1 MEYFNIL
8 VSMLGGL
15 ALFLYGMSL
24 LGSGLEKA
32 SGGRLEKTLE
42 KMSSNLFKSILL
54 GAVVTG
60 AIQSSSATTVIVVG
74 LVNARILSL
83 KQAIGV
89 IMGANI
95 GTTITAHIIRL
106 TDLQSSSFILS
117 LLKPETWAP
126 VVSIIGIILFMSS
139 KKHSKK
145 DLGQI
150 LLGFGILFTG
160 LFAMSD
166 AVEPLKDL
174 PQFAQ
179 LFRAFTNPVLG
190 VLAGAIV
197 TAIVQSSSA
206 SIGILQALTVTGQI
220 TYASAIP
227 IILGQNI
234 GTCITPIMASIGAS
248 KNAKRSAAVHLSF
261 NIIGTL
267 VFLVGIYAWQ
277 ALIGFGFWNNPMNS
291 GDIANFHTVFNLT
304 VTALLIPFAG
314 LLEKLACSLVRDDPS
329 EDDTVSIGA
338 DLDERLFVS
347 PGLAL
352 QHAGSCIAEMGRLAQ
367 KNLKRVVAL
376 FDNYDLKQ
384 VEKIK
389 ERENVLDRLED
400 RVSSYLIQL
409 SEREITDTE
418 SRRVSMLMQVQ
429 SEFER
434 VGDYAINIMECA
446 ERLFES
452 DIKFS
457 PIARSEIEVISAAV
471 YEAMEQAINAFA
483 KNDMNLANSI
493 EPLEEIID
501 AVEETLKERHI
512 DRLKN
517 GQCSVDA
524 AFPFVESLANY
535 ERIAD
540 HCANVGMYLISEGA
554 ENRNIDRHE
563 YRRMLHMGL
572 TEYYADLYKQYK
584 EKYFNPVMQL
594 GPTEK

>member
-42 KMSSNLFKSILL
+42 KMSNNLFKSILL

-179 LFRAFTNPVLG
+179 LFQAFTNPVLG

-352 QHAGSCIAEMGRLAQ
+352 QHAGSCIAEMGSLAQ

>member
-42 KMSSNLFKSILL
+42 KMSNNLFKSILL

>member
-42 KMSSNLFKSILL
+42 KMSNNLFKSILL

-329 EDDTVSIGA
+329 VDDTVSIGA

>member
-42 KMSSNLFKSILL
+42 KMSNNLFKSILL

-179 LFRAFTNPVLG
+179 LFQAFTNPVLG

>member
-42 KMSSNLFKSILL
+42 KMSNNLFKSILL

-179 LFRAFTNPVLG
+179 LFQAFTNPVLG

-400 RVSSYLIQL
+400 RVNSYLIQL

>member
-1 MEYFNIL
+1 M
-8 VSMLGGL
+8 
-15 ALFLYGMSL
+15 
-24 LGSGLEKA
+24 
-32 SGGRLEKTLE
+32 
-42 KMSSNLFKSILL
+42 
-54 GAVVTG
+54 
-60 AIQSSSATTVIVVG
+60 
-74 LVNARILSL
+74 
-83 KQAIGV
+83 
-89 IMGANI
+89 
-95 GTTITAHIIRL
+95 
-106 TDLQSSSFILS
+106 
-117 LLKPETWAP
+117 
-126 VVSIIGIILFMSS
+126 
-139 KKHSKK
+139 
-145 DLGQI
+145 
-150 LLGFGILFTG
+150 
-160 LFAMSD
+160 
-166 AVEPLKDL
+166 
-174 PQFAQ
+174 
-179 LFRAFTNPVLG
+179 
-190 VLAGAIV
+190 
-197 TAIVQSSSA
+197 
-206 SIGILQALTVTGQI
+206 
-220 TYASAIP
+220 
-227 IILGQNI
+227 
-234 GTCITPIMASIGAS
+234 
-248 KNAKRSAAVHLSF
+248 
-261 NIIGTL
+261 
-267 VFLVGIYAWQ
+267 
-277 ALIGFGFWNNPMNS
+277 
-291 GDIANFHTVFNLT
+291 
-304 VTALLIPFAG
+304 
-314 LLEKLACSLVRDDPS
+314 EKLACSLVRDDPS